1 MSDGMYRAAFIA
13 LYERSRMILPEV
25 ERSWCSEEA
34 EEWCRLVRDLM
45 RAEGTPKTGTSSVRK
60 GACAAK
66 TMGVKG

>member
-45 RAEGTPKTGTSSVRK
+45 RAEGTPKTGNETCER
-60 GACAAK
+60 GEI
-66 TMGVKG
+66 